1 MRGRRKPA
9 GPPVP
14 HINAVE
20 VPVPVRPVAGAA
32 DSTAAEAE
40 GRARDPPEKGD

>member
-14 HINAVE
+14 HIHAVE
-20 VPVPVRPVAGAA
+20 VPVPVRPIAGAA
-32 DSTAAEAE
+32 DSMAAEAE
-40 GRARDPPEKGD
+40 GVARDPPEKGN